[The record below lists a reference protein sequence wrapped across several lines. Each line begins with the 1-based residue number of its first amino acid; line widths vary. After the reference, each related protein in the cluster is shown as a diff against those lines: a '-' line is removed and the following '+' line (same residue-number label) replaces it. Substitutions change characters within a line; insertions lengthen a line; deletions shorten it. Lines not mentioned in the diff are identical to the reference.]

1 MVVTFGGSPGMC
13 GEAAEQ
19 SLERLPCQV
28 TQVQPW
34 PLDQYEVWFLSEPL
48 NSCSFMVGLQERHQ
62 QARSG
67 GKEGLLEDV
76 GRLLSVGSAYATDCG
91 RLREAWRDCTVGH
104 RARLRQTVLR
114 AG

>member
-28 TQVQPW
+28 TQAQPW